1 MIYSFAQWLFF
12 FYIYCF
18 IGWIWET
25 CYVSV
30 LQGKWVNR
38 GFMRGPFLPIY
49 GSGAIIVLIF
59 TLPVR
64 TDAVAVFFIGMI
76 SATILEYC
84 TGVVMEKLFHVRYWD
99 YSNQPLNLNGHICVT
114 SSLAWGVFSVVLTL
128 YGHTPLEHFVLGMN
142 RNVLEFLV
150 FILTVI
156 ISIDMFESVREAM
169 NLKEMLLSL
178 EENNAEFRRIQKHI
192 EVVQAF
198 YGTEIKEKSEVGLKK
213 LSTAIENG
221 KELYSKYGVHKKRK
235 SVTKEV
241 FISNLERAR
250 AVKEETLKRLN
261 DTMEAYAEKI
271 KSGEEKNDSVL
282 QAISESRNIVSK
294 QKHNIFN
301 MKNKEY
307 VRLRALLKRNP
318 HAISK
323 MHEQAFSELMD
334 ITQEEA
340 QEEHEREKTENIG

>member
-1 MIYSFAQWLFF
+1 MIYSFSQWLFF
-12 FYIYCF
+12 FYLYCF

-64 TDAVAVFFIGMI
+64 TDAVSVFFIGMT
-76 SATILEYC
+76 SATILEYF

-99 YSNQPLNLNGHICVT
+99 YSNQPLNLNGHICLL
-114 SSLAWGVFSVVLTL
+114 SSLAWGAFSVILTL
-128 YGHTPLEHFVLGMN
+128 YGHTPIEHFVLDMN
-142 RNVLEFLV
+142 RNALEFLV

-213 LSTAIENG
+213 LSTAIESG
-221 KELYSKYGVHKKRK
+221 KEFYNKHGVHKKRN

-261 DTMEAYAEKI
+261 DTMEAYAEKV
-271 KSGEEKNDSVL
+271 KSGGEKNDSVL
-282 QAISESRNIVSK
+282 QAISESRSIVSK

-323 MHEQAFSELMD
+323 MHEQAFSEIMD
-334 ITQEEA
+334 ITQEETQA
-340 QEEHEREKTENIG
+340 EPRR